1 MRLRPG
7 CLVAVLVCA
16 VGVSGCGGAGQVTT
30 DTRISL
36 SGQTQEQRIDLAD
49 LTVTVEVPVELG
61 SLRPDNRAGDCPTS
75 RESFGTIP
83 TGSTDHDPKLFF
95 ATTSDPC
102 PDEQSVIGHFPT
114 WASVGDLPP
123 ERQKVPVVAPKMTA
137 YRFSIDYTQCTNEC
151 YARTYDVVFVTL
163 DGSEQTFWVQ
173 STGLDIGAVDAI
185 LESVTVE

>member
-1 MRLRPG
+1 MRLRLGSLLTTFALATAG
-7 CLVAVLVCA
+7 CAGATQVASESQDIGL
-16 VGVSGCGGAGQVTT
+16 SGRTHEQ
-30 DTRISL
+30 RISL
-36 SGQTQEQRIDLAD
+36 AD
-49 LTVTVEVPVELG
+49 LSLTADVPTELG
-61 SLRPDNRAGDCPTS
+61 SPQPDHRTGDCPTS

-102 PDEQSVIGHFPT
+102 PDEQSVNGHFPT

-123 ERQKVPVVAPKMTA
+123 ERQKVPVVAPTMTA

>member
-16 VGVSGCGGAGQVTT
+16 AGVSGCGGASQVTT

-36 SGQTQEQRIDLAD
+36 SGQTQEQHIDLAD

-61 SLRPDNRAGDCPTS
+61 SLRPDNRADDCPTS

-95 ATTSDPC
+95 ATTSVPC
-102 PDEQSVIGHFPT
+102 PDEQCSPSTCRGQP
-114 WASVGDLPP
+114 ASAAGTPADGCAPLP
-123 ERQKVPVVAPKMTA
+123 
-137 YRFSIDYTQCTNEC
+137 
-151 YARTYDVVFVTL
+151 RTPAAGTTRGW
-163 DGSEQTFWVQ
+163 DGKR
-173 STGLDIGAVDAI
+173 
-185 LESVTVE
+185 